1 MRGDTL
7 LKDILEGRIK
17 WKQQIEVPR
26 CNTLDWMMNTDNGY
40 SYQNLKKNLVKT

>member
-17 WKQQIEVPR
+17 RKKQSGRPR
-26 CNTLDWMMNTDNGY
+26 YKTLDWMMNRNDGY
-40 SYQNLKKNLVKT
+40 TYQNLKEMA